1 MNHFKLL
8 LIPLCLVFALYA
20 ESAKSPNVLIL
31 LADDM
36 GSVDLGTYGGVA
48 LTPHLDAL
56 AASGIKF
63 ENAYSGA
70 PNCSPARVSIMT
82 GRMPTRSGMYSYRP
96 PNHPMHLPDGE
107 ITIAE
112 MLKPKGY
119 QTVHIGKWHLS
130 CLPQDP
136 KLNQPQPI
144 DQGFDYSLGTENN
157 AEPSHFNPAN
167 FIRNGEA
174 LGEVEGYAALLL
186 ADEVDRWFESE
197 YDGDKPFFAYV
208 PFHEPHAK
216 IVSPPELI
224 AHYSEYAPKDAEY
237 FASVENL
244 DIGVGRILAS
254 LKERGLYENTLI
266 VFASD
271 HGSYRM
277 GSNGDFRG
285 LKGEVYDGGI
295 RVPLI
300 VSYPG
305 VFPGQRVLDDVVWFP
320 DLLPT
325 IGKLVNAKIPSDR
338 AIDGLS
344 LLPLLRG
351 KKLPKRRDPMLWFF
365 YRSSP
370 EVAMRLGNYNL
381 IARSDDSLL
390 RTHPIADVDMPFIQN
405 FEAKYF
411 ELYDLAEDPGQQND
425 LSSKMPEKL
434 DQLKRL
440 YVKRFK
446 EVQRESPAWEGLP
459 KYGSMRAYHDK
470 PKEFES
476 NEERFLKQ

>member
-1 MNHFKLL
+1 MNKLKLL
-8 LIPLCLVFALYA
+8 LLTLGFLVALVSG
-20 ESAKSPNVLIL
+20 SAKSPNILIL

-36 GSVDLGTYGGVA
+36 GSGDLGTYGGVA
-48 LTPHLDAL
+48 RTPNLDAL
-56 AASGIKF
+56 AAQGIKF
-63 ENAYSGA
+63 NNAYSGA
-70 PNCSPARVSIMT
+70 PNCSPARVSIVT

-96 PNHPMHLPDGE
+96 PNHPMHLPDSE

-112 MLKPKGY
+112 MLKPLGY

-136 KLNQPQPI
+136 KLNHPQPD

-157 AEPSHFNPAN
+157 AEPSHFNPVN

-174 LGEVEGYAALLL
+174 LGEVEGYAGLLL
-186 ADEVDRWFESE
+186 ADEFERWFDTHHDSE
-197 YDGDKPFFAYV
+197 KPFFVYL

-216 IVSPPELI
+216 IVSPPELV
-224 AHYSEYAPKDAEY
+224 AGYSEYSKRDAEY

-244 DIGVGRILAS
+244 DVAVGRIIAD
-254 LKERGLYENTLI
+254 LKKRGLYDNTLI
-266 VFASD
+266 MFASD

-277 GSNGDFRG
+277 GSNRDFRG
-285 LKGEVYDGGI
+285 LKGEVYDGGL

-300 VSYPG
+300 VS
-305 VFPGQRVLDDVVWFP
+305 FPGKFKGERILDEVVWFP
-320 DLLPT
+320 DILPT
-325 IGKLVNAKIPSDR
+325 IGNLVGAKIPSDR
-338 AIDGLS
+338 DIDGIN
-344 LLPLLRG
+344 LLPLLHG
-351 KKLPKRRDPMLWFF
+351 KKLPKRTEPMLWFF

-370 EVAMRLGNYNL
+370 EVAMRLGNFNL

-390 RTHPIADVDMPFIQN
+390 RTHPMADVDMPFIQN

-411 ELYDLAEDPGQQND
+411 ELYDLSKDPSQQND
-425 LSSKMPEKL
+425 LSAKMPEKL

-446 EVQRESPAWEGLP
+446 EVHQESPAWENLP
-459 KYGSMRAYHDK
+459 PYGSMKAYHDK
-470 PKEFES
+470 PKEFLR
-476 NEERFLKQ
+476 NQERFLKK